1 MIMRGPLIYARDMKT
16 SLLAVLAATMTLAAC
31 GGGGGGGTSSMP
43 STGGGG
49 STQSSQTQSQ
59 TAIDAT
65 NALGD
70 PVKTTADFND
80 TTSGTSTASRSTNA
94 TIMLANGVCTNGVEF
109 WAPDKNG
116 DPNSTEEQYFYDTAC
131 TELARDV
138 IRIYTING
146 TAETV
151 NRTETQYAIN
161 NATPIATRDST
172 VNYINGSYGKNGYPV
187 VADGFD
193 RDASSALNIAGSK
206 TIVGDDELVMQAGS
220 GGTNAWCGDSAGY
233 NATGIAKLDETFG
246 WQGGVLTGGT
256 RTLNNDGSVTW
267 TATHAGMVFT
277 GAIGSLS
284 VATGS
289 ENTTCPISTPQYT
302 LSGGTSQGS
311 YSIPVTATYMHGE
324 LTNLS
329 VTNAQL
335 ANGNTLNVVTN
346 TNVSNTSSN
355 FVTGTISNG
364 GTQIATFAVDCFGDG
379 TLTVTS
385 SGAEYVIDDW
395 HVVK

>member
-1 MIMRGPLIYARDMKT
+1 MRTPL
-16 SLLAVLAATMTLAAC
+16 LVVLAATMTLAAC
-31 GGGGGGGTSSMP
+31 GGGGGSTSTMP
-43 STGGGG
+43 SAGGGG

-70 PVKTTADFND
+70 PVKSTADFND
-80 TTSGTSTASRSTNA
+80 TTSGTSTAERSMNKTV
-94 TIMLANGVCTNGVEF
+94 MLASGVCNNGVEF

-116 DPNSTEEQYFYDTAC
+116 DPNSTQEQYFYDAAC

-138 IRIYTING
+138 VRIYTIAG
-146 TAETV
+146 ASETV
-151 NRTETQYAIN
+151 NRTESQYAIN
-161 NATPIATRDST
+161 NNTPIATRTTT
-172 VNYINGSYGKNGYPV
+172 VNYLSGTYGNNGYPV
-187 VADGFD
+187 VANGFA
-193 RDASSALNIAGSK
+193 RDASSTTNISGAK

-220 GGTNAWCGDSAGY
+220 SGTNNWCGDSAGY
-233 NATGIAKLDETFG
+233 NATGIASLNETFG

-267 TATHAGMVFT
+267 SATHAGSVFT

-284 VATGS
+284 IAIGS
-289 ENTTCPISTPQYT
+289 ENTTCPIATPQYT
-302 LSGGTSQGS
+302 LSGGTSQGA

-324 LTNLS
+324 LTNLT
-329 VTNAQL
+329 VDNAQL
-335 ANGNTLNVVTN
+335 ANGNTLNVTTN
-346 TNVSNTSSN
+346 GNVSNTSSN
-355 FVTGTISNG
+355 FITGTIANG
-364 GTQIATFAVDCFGDG
+364 STQIATFAVDCFGDG

-385 SGAEYVIDDW
+385 SGAQYVIDDW

>member
-1 MIMRGPLIYARDMKT
+1 MRTPL
-16 SLLAVLAATMTLAAC
+16 LVVLAATMTLAAC
-31 GGGGGGGTSSMP
+31 GGGGGGGSTMP
-43 STGGGG
+43 STGGGS

-80 TTSGTSTASRSTNA
+80 TTSGTSTAERSMNKTV
-94 TIMLANGVCTNGVEF
+94 MLANGVCTNGVEF

-116 DPNSTEEQYFYDTAC
+116 DPNSTEEQYFYDSAC

-138 IRIYTING
+138 IRIYTITG
-146 TAETV
+146 TSETV
-151 NRTETQYAIN
+151 NRTESQYAIN
-161 NATPIATRDST
+161 NNTPIATNTAT
-172 VNYINGSYGKNGYPV
+172 VNYINGSYGTNGYPV

-193 RDASSALNIAGSK
+193 RDASSTLNISGSK
-206 TIVGDDELVMQAGS
+206 TTVGDDELVMQAGS
-220 GGTNAWCGDSAGY
+220 NGQNNWCGDSAGY
-233 NATGIAKLDETFG
+233 NATGFAKLNETFG

-267 TATHAGMVFT
+267 TATHAGTVFS

-284 VATGS
+284 IAIGS

-311 YSIPVTATYMHGE
+311 YSIPVTTTYMHGV
-324 LTNLS
+324 LTNLT

-335 ANGNTLNVVTN
+335 ANGNTLNVTTN
-346 TNVSNTSSN
+346 STVPNTSSN
-355 FVTGTISNG
+355 FITGTIANG
-364 GTQIATFAVDCFGDG
+364 STQVATFAVDCFGDG

-385 SGAEYVIDDW
+385 SGAQYVIDDW
-395 HVVK
+395 NVVK

>member
-1 MIMRGPLIYARDMKT
+1 MRTP
-16 SLLAVLAATMTLAAC
+16 LLAVLAATMTLAAC
-31 GGGGGGGTSSMP
+31 GGGGGGTSTMP
-43 STGGGG
+43 SSGGGG

-80 TTSGTSTASRSTNA
+80 TTSGTSTAERSMNK
-94 TIMLANGVCTNGVEF
+94 TIMLASGVCTNSVEF
-109 WAPDKNG
+109 WSPDKNG

-138 IRIYTING
+138 IRIYTIAG
-146 TAETV
+146 TSETV
-151 NRTETQYAIN
+151 NRTESQYAIN
-161 NATPIATRDST
+161 NNTPIATRTST
-172 VNYINGSYGKNGYPV
+172 VNYVNGTYGNNVYPV
-187 VADGFD
+187 VADGFA
-193 RDASSALNIAGSK
+193 RDAATSTNISGSK

-220 GGTNAWCGDSAGY
+220 NGTNAWCGDSAGY
-233 NATGIAKLDETFG
+233 NATGIASLNETFG

-267 TATHAGMVFT
+267 TATHAGSVFT

-284 VATGS
+284 IAIGS
-289 ENTTCPISTPQYT
+289 ENTTCPISTPQFT

-324 LTNLS
+324 LTSLT

-335 ANGNTLNVVTN
+335 ANGNTLNVTTN
-346 TNVSNTSSN
+346 TNASNTSSN
-355 FVTGTISNG
+355 FVTGTIANG
-364 GTQIATFAVDCFGDG
+364 STQIATFAVDGFGDG

-385 SGAEYVIDDW
+385 SGAQYVIDDW